1 MKIGWQQIDG
11 QWYYL
16 DQTGA
21 MQIGWLKSDDGNG
34 ISCIQTVLWL

>member
-1 MKIGWQQIDG
+1 MGKYYYIGNDGIMKTGWQQIDG

-21 MQIGWLKSDDGNG
+21 MQNWMVKE
-34 ISCIQTVLWL
+34 